1 MAKKKNNRD
10 DTPIIIIIC
19 FAIATVVLCMAV
31 TTPNVKYEDLTTT
44 YAVVDNFHVHHHTRT
59 GDSAH
64 LITEDGTEYRV
75 NGHYYP
81 EKETSAKLVK
91 GTYVE
96 IKYYKNNT
104 LFNGNIKCAQEVSA
118 WGEVV
123 VSYENDF
130 IPSVILMGFF
140 ILLFTL
146 AGVALLRFYIKR
158 LSKKKQRYMK
168 NNDK

>member
-1 MAKKKNNRD
+1 MTKKKETRD
-10 DTPIIIIIC
+10 DTPTIIIIC
-19 FAIATVVLCMAV
+19 FAIATLLLCMAV

-44 YAVVDNFHVHHHTRT
+44 YAVVDNFHVHNGTRA
-59 GDSAH
+59 GDTAH

-81 EKETSAKLVK
+81 EKETRAKLVK

-140 ILLFTL
+140 ILLFTS
-146 AGVALLRFYIKR
+146 AGVALLRFYLKR

>member
-1 MAKKKNNRD
+1 MTKKKETRD
-10 DTPIIIIIC
+10 DTPTIIIIC
-19 FAIATVVLCMAV
+19 FAIATLLLCMAV

-44 YAVVDNFHVHHHTRT
+44 YAVVDNFHVHNGTRA
-59 GDSAH
+59 GDTAH

-81 EKETSAKLVK
+81 EKETRAKLVK

-130 IPSVILMGFF
+130 NPSVILMGFF
-140 ILLFTL
+140 ILLFTS
-146 AGVALLRFYIKR
+146 AGVALLRFYLKR